1 MYILCNL
8 YSYLEGLV
16 FDFYTDSGLVCNI
29 FNIEIK
35 LLRVKLIDT
44 CMRVLPI
51 FELLNKLGLPQV
63 QVKYISSRLYYNFF
77 LQKLFIEEL

>member
-1 MYILCNL
+1 MFN
-8 YSYLEGLV
+8 
-16 FDFYTDSGLVCNI
+16 FYTDSSLVCNI

-63 QVKYISSRLYYNFF
+63 QVKYILARLYNFF
-77 LQKLFIEEL
+77 LQKLFVEEL